1 MIRILFA
8 IFVCVLSLG
17 SSMAVAQPSRCNVE
31 AVHGVSQSGFYL
43 SQLPES
49 LQTTAR
55 TTLQDLLDHEGLY
68 TLFSDLKP
76 MSTGF
81 WNTRFAEADG
91 ESKDVRDM
99 RQILAK
105 FEIDGRITAGVLTF
119 HQSYDGKKYAEGY
132 IANIPVL
139 KRLLAQQASFFQ
151 SLGLDE
157 NSSPQ
162 TIIETVDRAEPELR
176 FKGFGLLF
184 GYPENAVEFFVE
196 AHKQQQATSKFVER
210 DFFHVETF
218 SKEKGAFVWAVPKGH
233 VANEKDL
240 EVRQHAHAILERYR
254 SLREFWISHALPI
267 ESLVEHWFERD
278 VAASR
283 AVSVKW
289 KSRTASPKVVPLNKL
304 RPKFLVHQIRHQVR
318 HYFQSLRGND
328 CQLHR

>member
-1 MIRILFA
+1 MIRLPTIALFV
-8 IFVCVLSLG
+8 FLLSLA
-17 SSMAVAQPSRCNVE
+17 SSVAFAQPSRCNME
-31 AVHGVSQSGFYL
+31 ALHGTSQSGFHF

-55 TTLQDLLDHEGLY
+55 ATLQDLLDHEGLY
-68 TLFSDLKP
+68 TLFAGLKP

-91 ESKDVRDM
+91 EPNEVRDM
-99 RQILAK
+99 KQILDK
-105 FEIDGRITAGVLTF
+105 FEIQGRITAGVLTF

-132 IANIPVL
+132 VANIPVL

-184 GYPENAVEFFVE
+184 GYPDHAIEFFVE
-196 AHKQQQATSKFVER
+196 AHKQQQATGKFVER

-278 VAASR
+278 AAASR
-283 AVSVKW
+283 AVSVNW
-289 KSRTASPKVVPLNKL
+289 NSRTPPLKGLFKAKL
-304 RPKFLVHQIRHQVR
+304 RLK
-318 HYFQSLRGND
+318 SLFCRAKH
-328 CQLHR
+328 LRRP